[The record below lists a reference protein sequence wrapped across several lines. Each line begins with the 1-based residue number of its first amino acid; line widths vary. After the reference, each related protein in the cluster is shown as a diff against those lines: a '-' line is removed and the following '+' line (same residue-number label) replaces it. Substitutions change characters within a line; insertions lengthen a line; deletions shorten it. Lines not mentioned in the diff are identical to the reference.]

1 MKVVSKP
8 IQMIAWF
15 KKDGTINPIR
25 FKLDEEESKVI
36 RIDKII
42 KRDKEKLA
50 GKAMEKFVCS
60 TCLDGV
66 ERIFELKYDISS
78 CKWILFKI

>member
-8 IQMIAWF
+8 IEMIAWF
-15 KKDGTINPIR
+15 NKDGTINPIR
-25 FKLDEEESKVI
+25 FKIEDDECKVI
-36 RIDKII
+36 KVEKVL
-42 KRDKEKLA
+42 KREQEKLA